1 MAYMNQERKKM
12 LAPHIKRVLKKYG
25 MKATLSTDAYSINVN
40 IKSGKLDLI
49 GEALKAGKNNRIIA
63 EYKYFQLNHYHLDQS
78 AVDETVLQFYKDLIQ
93 AVKGEDPLFLLENG
107 KPLHYDKSD
116 PMTDYF
122 NTAYY
127 YHINVGKWNRPYE
140 FTP

>member
-25 MKATLSTDAYSINVN
+25 VKATLSTDTYSINVN
-40 IKSGKLDLI
+40 IKSGKLNLI
-49 GEALKAGKNNRIIA
+49 EEAVKAGNSAKIA
-63 EYKYFQLNHYHLDQS
+63 EFKHFRLNQYYVEKF
-78 AVDETVLQFYKDLIQ
+78 AVDDTVFQFYKDLIQ

-107 KPLHYDKSD
+107 KPLWYDNSD

-127 YHINVGKWNRPYE
+127 FHINVGKWSKPYE
-140 FTP
+140 FTA